1 MNKTAV
7 DQATKE
13 YWDNYFMEYGQMW
26 TREIPRRIKTAMVKT
41 RELSVKTANGIVVP
55 LAHNVAEDGTLSLEA
70 AFKGELD
77 GQPSVVLV
85 TAEFNEHGRMLKFE
99 ANRVS

>member
-7 DQATKE
+7 DKATKE

-26 TREIPRRIKTAMVKT
+26 TRDIPRRIKTAMVRT
-41 RELSVKTANGIVVP
+41 RNIEAKTADGTVVP
-55 LAHNVAEDGTLSLEA
+55 LAHNVSEDGTLSLEA
-70 AFKGELD
+70 AFKGDID
-77 GQPSVVLV
+77 GAPSVVLV

-99 ANRVS
+99 ANRVK